1 MGVWEIVKRDVIIII
16 FFPPYDMQDSEDRRK
31 KGKLKKEK
39 MLHLRAGISQKASA
53 VGPSFW
59 LLFRRW

>member
-1 MGVWEIVKRDVIIII
+1 MKRDVIIII
-16 FFPPYDMQDSEDRRK
+16 FFPPYDSQDSEDRRK

-53 VGPSFW
+53 VGPSF
-59 LLFRRW
+59 

>member
-31 KGKLKKEK
+31 KGKLKK
-39 MLHLRAGISQKASA
+39 
-53 VGPSFW
+53 
-59 LLFRRW
+59 